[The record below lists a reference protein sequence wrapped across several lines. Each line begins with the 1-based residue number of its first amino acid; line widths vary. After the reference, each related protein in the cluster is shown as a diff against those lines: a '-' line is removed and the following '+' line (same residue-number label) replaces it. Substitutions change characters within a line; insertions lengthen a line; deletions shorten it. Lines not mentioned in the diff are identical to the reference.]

1 MAYVFKH
8 KPLKGNH
15 SPFYYAGF
23 DYKDATGKTR
33 RFQKSTRTD
42 SYKDALRIAKEWE
55 DAARKGERGR
65 LDLDHVRSV
74 MEEIVE
80 DFTGEAVRRYTPRS
94 WVAEFMENRRPAV
107 SKSSLVR
114 YEQVARDF
122 LSFLGKK
129 ADGNIEQ
136 VRERDVLGF
145 RDAESKAGKAGR
157 TVNQGLNILSLIF
170 GKAARSGVIAKS
182 PVSDVERLPEE
193 DTTREPFTLDEVKD
207 IIANADDAEWR
218 GLITLGFYTG
228 ARIGDLSS
236 LRWEQVDLVNGI
248 LRFVP
253 EKTKR
258 IKGSTGKA
266 KKLEIPLHEVA
277 REFLLSLPSCDDGRA
292 KVFPKLAALRVGGR
306 SGLSKSFSLIMKR
319 AGVDAAPVGDG
330 KGKGRI
336 FSTRS
341 FHSLRH
347 TFASLQANA
356 GVSMETRMKLT
367 GHSNESVHAGYTH
380 TELDVLKKAVDVLP
394 RL

>member
-8 KPLKGNH
+8 TPANGNH

-23 DYKDATGKTR
+23 DYKDAEGRLR
-33 RFQKSTRTD
+33 RVQKSTKTD

-65 LDLDHVRSV
+65 LNLDHVRTA
-74 MEEIVE
+74 MEDLVH
-80 DFTGEAVRRYTPRS
+80 DFTGEAVRRYSPRS
-94 WVAEFMENRRPAV
+94 WVAEFIENRRPAV

-129 ADGNIEQ
+129 ANADIEL
-136 VRERDVLGF
+136 VRERDVLSF

-157 TVNQGLNILSLIF
+157 SVNQELTILSLIF
-170 GKAARSGVIAKS
+170 GKAARSGVIAKN
-182 PVSDVERLPEE
+182 PVPDVEKLLEE
-193 DTTREPFTLDEVKD
+193 DTAREPFTLAEVKAILASAED
-207 IIANADDAEWR
+207 EEWR
-218 GLITLGFYTG
+218 GLITLGLYTG
-228 ARIGDLSS
+228 ARLGDLAS
-236 LRWEQVDLVNGI
+236 LRWEQVNLVEGV
-248 LRFVP
+248 LSLVP
-253 EKTKR
+253 KKTKR
-258 IKGSTGKA
+258 IKDSTGKA
-266 KKLEIPLHEVA
+266 KKLDIPLHDAAKEL
-277 REFLLSLPSCDDGRA
+277 LLSMPSCDDGRA
-292 KVFPKLAALRVGGR
+292 KLFPKLAASSISGR
-306 SGLSKSFSLIMKR
+306 SGLSRQFSLIMKR

-330 KGKGRI
+330 KGKGRTL
-336 FSTRS
+336 STRS

-367 GHSNESVHAGYTH
+367 GHSNEAVHAGYTH
-380 TELDVLKKAVDVLP
+380 TGMDVLKKAVDMMP